1 MRSIKHGLH
10 HGIRRWSTGNFSS
23 FYISIFRENC
33 AYKLLWIFFDNKCLM
48 IAKVA
53 TVEDIQYFSNKNM
66 QNKYSAEHFIN
77 WYVHKFILKTVLW

>member
-1 MRSIKHGLH
+1 
-10 HGIRRWSTGNFSS
+10 
-23 FYISIFRENC
+23 
-33 AYKLLWIFFDNKCLM
+33 M

-77 WYVHKFILKTVLW
+77 WYVHKFILKTVYW